1 MQRSRDF
8 LVDYGHQIFDIIV
21 ETQMH
26 IPGELQSSTF
36 VPYVTAI
43 LFSSNTAE
51 PHGKRAN
58 ILNTIHYPV
67 ESRQGALTDVLNSK
81 K

>member
-1 MQRSRDF
+1 
-8 LVDYGHQIFDIIV
+8 
-21 ETQMH
+21 MH

-43 LFSSNTAE
+43 LFNSNTDE
-51 PHGKRAN
+51 PHGNRAN
-58 ILNTIHYPV
+58 GLNTIHYPV
-67 ESRQGALTDVLNSK
+67 ESRQGALTDILNRK

>member
-1 MQRSRDF
+1 
-8 LVDYGHQIFDIIV
+8 
-21 ETQMH
+21 MH

-43 LFSSNTAE
+43 LFNSNTAE

-81 K
+81 KQSQQGFGKPNKSGSKNIATCRA